1 MSAAEAAA
9 YSSNN
14 TGTLPTLNMFSA
26 DKFRAFTN
34 QVTSQVTPF
43 AARSQQW
50 IKEQTGSVG
59 EKTELPH
66 DYLELEVR
74 VDALKATHQKLLAA
88 TSQYTNE
95 AYDYPPNV
103 KESFQDLGKS
113 IGEKVNLLSK
123 ASNAAEAQAALT
135 APPSAKP
142 QPKTFPHAIARAALA
157 GSQDIATATPQGSTE
172 PDPLSQGLEKFAIA
186 QEKVGEAR
194 LDQDEK
200 IQSRF
205 LAGWSTTLNQGLKSA
220 DKSRAAVQNARLALD
235 AAKSRAGAGGKH
247 EESYTEAQRA
257 AIEQAEDTFV
267 EKVDEATSVMRNVLD
282 TPEPLR
288 NLSEL
293 VRAQAEYHARAAE
306 ILEEVSKNI
315 GDIQMEQESNWRK
328 ARDQ

>member
-14 TGTLPTLNMFSA
+14 IGTLPNLNMFSA

-113 IGEKVNLLSK
+113 IGEKV
-123 ASNAAEAQAALT
+123 
-135 APPSAKP
+135 SACVDRC
-142 QPKTFPHAIARAALA
+142 ILA
-157 GSQDIATATPQGSTE
+157 HQ
-172 PDPLSQGLEKFAIA
+172 
-186 QEKVGEAR
+186 V
-194 LDQDEK
+194 DQ
-200 IQSRF
+200 
-205 LAGWSTTLNQGLKSA
+205 
-220 DKSRAAVQNARLALD
+220 
-235 AAKSRAGAGGKH
+235 
-247 EESYTEAQRA
+247 Y
-257 AIEQAEDTFV
+257 
-267 EKVDEATSVMRNVLD
+267 
-282 TPEPLR
+282 
-288 NLSEL
+288 
-293 VRAQAEYHARAAE
+293 
-306 ILEEVSKNI
+306 
-315 GDIQMEQESNWRK
+315 
-328 ARDQ
+328 

>member
-9 YSSNN
+9 YSSN
-14 TGTLPTLNMFSA
+14 TGTPSLPSLNMDFT
-26 DKFRAFTN
+26 KFRAFTN

-50 IKEQTGSVG
+50 IKEQTGSVS

-113 IGEKVNLLSK
+113 ISDKVNLLSK

-220 DKSRAAVQNARLALD
+220 DKARSAVQNARLALD

-247 EESYTEAQRA
+247 EESYTDAQRA

-293 VRAQAEYHARAAE
+293 VRAQAEFHARAAE

-315 GDIQMEQESNWRK
+315 GDIQMEQETNWRK

>member
-9 YSSNN
+9 YSSN
-14 TGTLPTLNMFSA
+14 TGTPSLPSLNMDFT
-26 DKFRAFTN
+26 KFRAFTN

-50 IKEQTGSVG
+50 IKEQTGSVS

-95 AYDYPPNV
+95 AYDYPPN
-103 KESFQDLGKS
+103 
-113 IGEKVNLLSK
+113 VNLLSK

-220 DKSRAAVQNARLALD
+220 DKARSAVQNARLALD

-247 EESYTEAQRA
+247 EESYTDAQRA

-293 VRAQAEYHARAAE
+293 VRAQAEFHARAAE

-315 GDIQMEQESNWRK
+315 GDIQMEQETNWRK

>member
-9 YSSNN
+9 YSSN
-14 TGTLPTLNMFSA
+14 TGTTSFAMDFT
-26 DKFRAFTN
+26 KFRAFTN

-50 IKEQTGSVG
+50 IKEQTGTVS

-66 DYLELEVR
+66 DYVELEVR
-74 VDALKATHQKLLAA
+74 IDALKATHQKLLAA

-113 IGEKVNLLSK
+113 IGDKVNLLSK

-157 GSQDIATATPQGSTE
+157 GSQDLATATPQGSTE

-220 DKSRAAVQNARLALD
+220 DKARSAVQNARLALD

-247 EESYTEAQRA
+247 EESYTDAQRA

-293 VRAQAEYHARAAE
+293 VRAQAEFHARAAE

-315 GDIQMEQESNWRK
+315 GDIQMEQETNWRK